1 METPTVTTPAFEVA
15 CFGELLW
22 DLYEA
27 ESKDKEPIART
38 FKREIGGA
46 TANVAVTL
54 ARLGI
59 SVSVV
64 GGLGDDKLGEALG
77 EALADEG
84 VNTKSAIKVKAPT
97 GIAFI
102 MNTATGEPSY
112 IPYRNGSAELRVE
125 ASDIKPAMA
134 SASYVVVSS
143 TSMMPTMRAAT
154 EAFLA
159 AAKAANAVVI
169 ADLNVRAHLWSDVEE
184 MQKGVKDLCAAAH
197 LIKASE
203 RDLNQLAGKRGL
215 SWLDENA
222 KQARWI
228 LTRGENG
235 AAAVDPK
242 TNSQVNAPTKRVRSL
257 DKSGAGDAFVGG
269 VLAVLVK
276 ADARPGNE
284 AWDDGKVWT
293 RAMEIGHILG
303 AKSVASVGATVG
315 LVRLD
320 DLKARLDAKA
330 PPPESQP
337 GPESKRRPPVSK
349 RGG

>member
-1 METPTVTTPAFEVA
+1 MTTPAFDVA

-59 SVSVV
+59 NTAVV
-64 GGLGDDKLGEALG
+64 GGIGDDKLGEALAAQLEG
-77 EALADEG
+77 EG
-84 VNTKSAIKVKAPT
+84 VDTKHALKVKAPT

-102 MNTATGEPSY
+102 TNTATGEPSY

-125 ASDIKPAMA
+125 SSDIEPTMA
-134 SASYVVVSS
+134 NAGYVVVSS
-143 TSMMPTMRAAT
+143 TSMMPSMRAAT

-159 AAKAANAVVI
+159 AAKKANAVIV
-169 ADLNVRAHLWSDVEE
+169 ADLNVRAHLWSDADE
-184 MQKGVKDLCAAAH
+184 MQKGVKDLCAAAA

-222 KQARWI
+222 KHATWI

-235 AAAVDPK
+235 AACVGPFG
-242 TNSQVNAPTKRVRSL
+242 QVNAPTKRVRAL

-269 VLAVLVK
+269 CIAVLVK
-276 ADARPGNE
+276 AEARPDND
-284 AWDDGKVWT
+284 AWKDGKVWT

-337 GPESKRRPPVSK
+337 GPESKRRPPASK
-349 RGG
+349 RGA